1 MVKLVEEVKDFDI
14 VSVGE
19 LARMI
24 DFAQDLEA
32 CCDTVLKGTYQC
44 QNELDIFRTMEQ
56 WRRYANQHLVM
67 FRLPNI
73 KQLDKQL
80 TAHYRWFESHLWQCR
95 QHEDTYGQ
103 PILDDDVE
111 STRQDDDVESTRQG
125 DDVESTR
132 QDDDVPP
139 NGEYFTCIR
148 TTLVRPPAPG
158 QVSDAIQCDHY
169 FARINCVWATNGGRC
184 SFCDHH
190 HQSGIIHREWSWHFC
205 GLWPVL
211 IGAPEV
217 TRGGTARRSGSSSR
231 SSCTTSNACSVSSGS
246 SSHSSRSLR
255 TSAEYMP
262 HLRHYM
268 RKLYKIQFI
277 VSLSTEVSYGIE
289 VASLHRILDGQPAL
303 VRTKKGRRP
312 EFMFGKDMGKDWLD
326 GTRCN
331 WGGRTG
337 YLPH

>member
-1 MVKLVEEVKDFDI
+1 MRRKMSTHRKRCRAYDQQARCWLQSNPLVKPEVAKVVKLDEEVKDFDI

-44 QNELDIFRTMEQ
+44 QSELDIFRTMEQ

-111 STRQDDDVESTRQG
+111 STRQDDDV
-125 DDVESTR
+125 
-132 QDDDVPP
+132 PP

-148 TTLVRPPAPG
+148 TTLVRPPRQGRSRMPSSAITTSRALTAFGRPTGADARSATTTTRTG
-158 QVSDAIQCDHY
+158 QS
-169 FARINCVWATNGGRC
+169 TG
-184 SFCDHH
+184 
-190 HQSGIIHREWSWHFC
+190 SGAGTSAAC
-205 GLWPVL
+205 GL
-211 IGAPEV
+211 
-217 TRGGTARRSGSSSR
+217 
-231 SSCTTSNACSVSSGS
+231 C
-246 SSHSSRSLR
+246 
-255 TSAEYMP
+255 
-262 HLRHYM
+262 
-268 RKLYKIQFI
+268 
-277 VSLSTEVSYGIE
+277 
-289 VASLHRILDGQPAL
+289 
-303 VRTKKGRRP
+303 
-312 EFMFGKDMGKDWLD
+312 
-326 GTRCN
+326 
-331 WGGRTG
+331 
-337 YLPH
+337 

>member
-1 MVKLVEEVKDFDI
+1 MGMRRKMSTHRKRCRAYDQQARCWLQSNPLVKPEVAKVVKLVEEVKDFDI

-111 STRQDDDVESTRQG
+111 STR
-125 DDVESTR
+125 
-132 QDDDVPP
+132 
-139 NGEYFTCIR
+139 
-148 TTLVRPPAPG
+148 
-158 QVSDAIQCDHY
+158 
-169 FARINCVWATNGGRC
+169 
-184 SFCDHH
+184 
-190 HQSGIIHREWSWHFC
+190 
-205 GLWPVL
+205 
-211 IGAPEV
+211 
-217 TRGGTARRSGSSSR
+217 
-231 SSCTTSNACSVSSGS
+231 
-246 SSHSSRSLR
+246 
-255 TSAEYMP
+255 
-262 HLRHYM
+262 
-268 RKLYKIQFI
+268 
-277 VSLSTEVSYGIE
+277 
-289 VASLHRILDGQPAL
+289 
-303 VRTKKGRRP
+303 
-312 EFMFGKDMGKDWLD
+312 
-326 GTRCN
+326 
-331 WGGRTG
+331 
-337 YLPH
+337 

>member
-1 MVKLVEEVKDFDI
+1 MSTHRKRCRAYDQQARCWLQSNPLVKPEVAKVVKLVEEVKDFDI

-111 STRQDDDVESTRQG
+111 STRQGDDVESTRQ
-125 DDVESTR
+125 DDNAESTR

-148 TTLVRPPAPG
+148 TTLVRPPRQGRSRMPSSAITTSRALTAFGRPTGADARSATTTTRMG
-158 QVSDAIQCDHY
+158 QS
-169 FARINCVWATNGGRC
+169 TG
-184 SFCDHH
+184 
-190 HQSGIIHREWSWHFC
+190 SGAGTSAAC
-205 GLWPVL
+205 GL
-211 IGAPEV
+211 
-217 TRGGTARRSGSSSR
+217 
-231 SSCTTSNACSVSSGS
+231 C
-246 SSHSSRSLR
+246 
-255 TSAEYMP
+255 
-262 HLRHYM
+262 
-268 RKLYKIQFI
+268 
-277 VSLSTEVSYGIE
+277 
-289 VASLHRILDGQPAL
+289 
-303 VRTKKGRRP
+303 
-312 EFMFGKDMGKDWLD
+312 
-326 GTRCN
+326 
-331 WGGRTG
+331 
-337 YLPH
+337 